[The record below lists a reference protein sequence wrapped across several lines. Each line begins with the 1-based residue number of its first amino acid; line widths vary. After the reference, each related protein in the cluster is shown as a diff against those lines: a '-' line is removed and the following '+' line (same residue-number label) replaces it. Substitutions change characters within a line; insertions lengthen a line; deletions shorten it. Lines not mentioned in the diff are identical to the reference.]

1 MPPELGKPTSA
12 AKGSPGAK
20 SSLNVKAL
28 AVEDESQKKSTSE
41 RAFEETAELEEEL
54 AGLRVA
60 YEQYFLGNERLPP
73 TRAHEDLKKRLIK
86 LKSGLVRNT
95 AAKFRISSL
104 HNKFLTY
111 ERLWMRTLQEIEAG
125 TYKRDLYK
133 AKRRTQKPGASGE
146 KGKEAYDIT
155 EEIDELVEEIA
166 DIIPNEPKPAA
177 AGSQPRFI
185 PRPVDPEP
193 GAVPFRP
200 VPSSAPSVPAV
211 VPAVAP
217 TVKPVAA
224 SGSTPFRGSPSV
236 APLPSVPSVVP
247 PVATP
252 AKGSAAVPPGA
263 TPSKGTATIPPGA
276 TPSKGTA
283 TIPPGAT
290 PSKGTATIPPGATPS
305 KGTASAPPGGT
316 PSKGTAT
323 VPPGGTP
330 SRGTTIPP
338 GRGVPAFGAPAQST
352 SGIAAALESLTD
364 EPLGTPAAPAAK
376 NTSRPP
382 ASMASSAASRPGT
395 ASSAGSKPGTPAAAK
410 PASSPSSP
418 PRSAGAPA
426 SNQLSDDKLK
436 AVYDAYVTAKRR
448 NQEDTSKMSYESV
461 AANLR
466 KQVPELL
473 KQHGAKSVEFKV
485 VIKDGKATLKAV
497 PK

>member
-12 AKGSPGAK
+12 AKGSLAANK

-28 AVEDESQKKSTSE
+28 AVDDPSQKKSTSE
-41 RAFEETAELEEEL
+41 KAFEETAELEEEL
-54 AGLRVA
+54 AVLRVA

-73 TRAHEDLKKRLIK
+73 SRAHEDFKKRLIR

-125 TYKRDLYK
+125 TYKRDLFK

-146 KGKEAYDIT
+146 KGKDAYDIT

-166 DIIPNEPKPAA
+166 DIIPNEPKPSAA
-177 AGSQPRFI
+177 ASQSRFI
-185 PRPVDPEP
+185 PRPVEPEP
-193 GAVPFRP
+193 ASVPFRP
-200 VPSSAPSVPAV
+200 VPSAAPS

-217 TVKPVAA
+217 TVAPTVAPVAA

-252 AKGSAAVPPGA
+252 ARGSAVVPPGA

-276 TPSKGTA
+276 TPSKGSA
-283 TIPPGAT
+283 TIPPSGAPSKGAATVPPGAT
-290 PSKGTATIPPGATPS
+290 PSKGTATI
-305 KGTASAPPGGT
+305 PPGGT

-364 EPLGTPAAPAAK
+364 EPLTPAAPAAQK
-376 NTSRPP
+376 PSRPP
-382 ASMASSAASRPGT
+382 PSAASRPGT
-395 ASSAGSKPGTPAAAK
+395 ASSAGSKPGTPAVAK
-410 PASSPSSP
+410 PATSPSSP
-418 PRSAGAPA
+418 PRPSGAPA
-426 SNQLSDDKLK
+426 SGQLSDDKLK

-473 KQHGAKSVEFKV
+473 KQHNAKSVEFKV